1 MSVLL
6 FGASHRSAPVPVLE
20 KLAIGEADQPKIIE
34 HILQSPLVTE
44 VMVLSTCNRV
54 EVYAVVEA
62 FHGGLTVIGEAIA
75 RHAGMGMNELTK
87 YAYVRY
93 SEAAVEHLFA
103 VASGLDSM
111 VVGEQQVLGQV
122 RNAYATA
129 ESHQAVGRV
138 LHELS
143 QSALRVGKRVHS
155 RPESTRQAPL
165 WCRWH

>member
-1 MSVLL
+1 
-6 FGASHRSAPVPVLE
+6 
-20 KLAIGEADQPKIIE
+20 
-34 HILQSPLVTE
+34 
-44 VMVLSTCNRV
+44 
-54 EVYAVVEA
+54 
-62 FHGGLTVIGEAIA
+62 
-75 RHAGMGMNELTK
+75 MNELTK

-143 QSALRVGKRVHS
+143 QSACGWAS
-155 RPESTRQAPL
+155 GCIPRPESTRQAPL